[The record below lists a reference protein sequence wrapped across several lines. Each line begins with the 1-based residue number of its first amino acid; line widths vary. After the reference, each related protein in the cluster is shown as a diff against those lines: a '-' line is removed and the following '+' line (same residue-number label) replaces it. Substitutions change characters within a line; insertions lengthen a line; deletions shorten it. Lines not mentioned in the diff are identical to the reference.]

1 MTVRFNFDIFP
12 KSHITFFKYFLDSW
26 DGWLGEGRG
35 EADVEIDFIPLF
47 VIWEDD
53 EENGEKEEKEEEGEE
68 EEGEEEEEEK
78 RGGGGGGEEGEEEEV
93 VNENEG
99 GEDRGEE
106 VSEGEKEDD
115 VTIPLMTWIGMLIDC
130 IFNGNR
136 PKAGESNKYLKISP
150 VSGIVKNDMIRS

>member
-12 KSHITFFKYFLDSW
+12 KSHITFLKYFLDSGDSW
-26 DGWLGEGRG
+26 GGEGWE

-53 EENGEKEEKEEEGEE
+53 EENGEKEERGEE

-78 RGGGGGGEEGEEEEV
+78 RGGGGGGEGEEEEV
-93 VNENEG
+93 ENEKEG

-106 VSEGEKEDD
+106 VS
-115 VTIPLMTWIGMLIDC
+115 
-130 IFNGNR
+130 
-136 PKAGESNKYLKISP
+136 
-150 VSGIVKNDMIRS
+150 

>member
-12 KSHITFFKYFLDSW
+12 KSHITFLKYFLDSW
-26 DGWLGEGRG
+26 DGWGGEGWE

-53 EENGEKEEKEEEGEE
+53 EEKGEKEEKE

-78 RGGGGGGEEGEEEEV
+78 RGGGEGGEQEEEV
-93 VNENEG
+93 VNEKEG

-106 VSEGEKEDD
+106 VS
-115 VTIPLMTWIGMLIDC
+115 
-130 IFNGNR
+130 
-136 PKAGESNKYLKISP
+136 
-150 VSGIVKNDMIRS
+150 

>member
-12 KSHITFFKYFLDSW
+12 KSHKTFLKYFLDSW
-26 DGWLGEGRG
+26 DGWGGEGRG
-35 EADVEIDFIPLF
+35 EADVKIDFIPLF

-53 EENGEKEEKEEEGEE
+53 EENGEKEE
-68 EEGEEEEEEK
+68 EGEEEEEE
-78 RGGGGGGEEGEEEEV
+78 EEV
-93 VNENEG
+93 VVNEKEG

-106 VSEGEKEDD
+106 ASEGEEEDD
-115 VTIPLMTWIGMLIDC
+115 VTIPLITWIGMLIDR

-150 VSGIVKNDMIRS
+150 MSGIVKNDMIRS